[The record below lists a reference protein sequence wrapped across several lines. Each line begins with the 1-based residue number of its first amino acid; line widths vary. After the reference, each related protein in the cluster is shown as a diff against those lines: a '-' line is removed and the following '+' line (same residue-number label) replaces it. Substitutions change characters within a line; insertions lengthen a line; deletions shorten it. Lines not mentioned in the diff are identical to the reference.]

1 MILKIIIGIVVLIGL
16 IFIVGATRS
25 ADFSAAR
32 KIDINASAEK
42 IFPWLNNSK
51 QMNAWMPWIIVDPK
65 MILSYSGPDQGVG
78 AVSSW
83 NSTGQ
88 MGIGSATITE
98 SILNKTVKTTLIYT
112 KPFEA
117 TQFAEFNMTANGPT
131 TTVEWSVR
139 GQKGLIMRTICMFM
153 NMDKTIGETFDQGLQ
168 KLKNTVEATK

>member
-1 MILKIIIGIVVLIGL
+1 MILKIIIGIVVLIAL
-16 IFIVGATRS
+16 IFVVGATRS
-25 ADFSAAR
+25 PDFSAAR
-32 KIDINASAEK
+32 KIDINASPEK

-51 QMNAWMPWIIVDPK
+51 QMNTWMPWIIVDPK
-65 MILSYSGPDQGVG
+65 MSLSYSGPDEGIG
-78 AVSSW
+78 SIASW

-98 SILNKTVKTTLIYT
+98 SILNKTVKTTLVYT

-117 TQFAEFNMTANGPT
+117 TQFAEFNMTVNGPT

-139 GQKGLIMRTICMFM
+139 GQKGLIMRTMCMFM
-153 NMDKTIGETFDQGLQ
+153 NMDKMIGETFDQGLQ

>member
-1 MILKIIIGIVVLIGL
+1 MILKILIGVLVVIGL
-16 IFIVGATRS
+16 IFVVGATRP
-25 ADFSAAR
+25 ADFSVAR
-32 KIDINASAEK
+32 KIEINATPEK

-65 MILSYSGPDQGVG
+65 MTMTYSGPDEGVG
-78 AVSSW
+78 SIASW

-98 SILNKTVKTTLIYT
+98 SIPNKTVKTKLVYT

-131 TTVEWSVR
+131 TTVEWSVN

-153 NMDKTIGETFDQGLQ
+153 NMDKMMNDTFDQGLQ
-168 KLKNTVEATK
+168 KLKTTVETTK